1 MLLEIKNL
9 TVHYD
14 KTPVLREISMG
25 VAEGSIVTNLGP
37 NGAGKSTL
45 LRTISGLKNLTD
57 GEIWFRGNRVDL
69 LSAVNI
75 VQSGLVHCPEG
86 RKLFNFMTVL
96 ENLKI
101 GAYLRKEKDKIGKDI
116 ELIYAKFPV
125 LKKRANQLAGTLSG
139 GEQQMLAIARA
150 LMSGPKLLLL
160 DEPSL
165 GLAPLL
171 VEEIGHIVSD
181 MKSIDVSVL
190 LVEQNAKMALSTADY
205 VYILELGKIGIHG
218 PPDKISQNDHV
229 KKAYLGG

>member
-205 VYILELGKIGIHG
+205 VYILELGNIGIHG

>member
-69 LSAVNI
+69 SSAVNI

-101 GAYLRKEKDKIGKDI
+101 GAYLRKKKIK
-116 ELIYAKFPV
+116 
-125 LKKRANQLAGTLSG
+125 
-139 GEQQMLAIARA
+139 
-150 LMSGPKLLLL
+150 
-160 DEPSL
+160 
-165 GLAPLL
+165 
-171 VEEIGHIVSD
+171 
-181 MKSIDVSVL
+181 
-190 LVEQNAKMALSTADY
+190 
-205 VYILELGKIGIHG
+205 
-218 PPDKISQNDHV
+218 
-229 KKAYLGG
+229 